1 MTISNILL
9 ITYSVVYNIID
20 CFIADTLTRIH
31 RQIYIYMSMNDMEI
45 MHEWDLT
52 KTMYSVGMIGEIE
65 CKIIRTSI
73 EQCIA

>member
-9 ITYSVVYNIID
+9 IAYSVVYNIID
-20 CFIADTLTRIH
+20 CFIVDTVTRIH
-31 RQIYIYMSMNDMEI
+31 RQIYMSMNDMEI